1 MNSPMKTPTNNDNIV
16 SLVINANEIATI
28 GGNNV
33 NIPNFAA
40 GLSVAGAWVISN
52 DNTKRAITETAVII
66 PIFIL
71 LFMFINST
79 YLITVLL

>member
-1 MNSPMKTPTNNDNIV
+1 MKTPTNNDNIV

-40 GLSVAGAWVISN
+40 GLSVAGAWVIIQKELLL
-52 DNTKRAITETAVII
+52 KRQ
-66 PIFIL
+66 L
-71 LFMFINST
+71 LFQFSYY
-79 YLITVLL
+79 YLCS